1 MMNLINNRKAEKGFT
16 LIELMIV
23 VAIIGILA
31 AIAIPQFAQYR
42 IKAFNSAAASDA
54 KTVVTT
60 LEASFTD
67 AYSYP
72 ITGASTL
79 LGPGPAT
86 VAIGSQNVNL
96 SKGVE
101 LAVNSQTLMYAI
113 ATKHTGGDRCYGASQ
128 IQATVVEVTSAGN
141 APGGA
146 FAAGN
151 EGAPV
156 NALPIPTV
164 TCL

>member
-72 ITGASTL
+72 VDGSQL

-86 VAIGSQNVNL
+86 VQIGSQNINL

-101 LAVNSQTLMYAI
+101 LAVNSAQLMYAI

-128 IQATVVEVTSAGN
+128 LQATVVEIVSAGN

-151 EGAPV
+151 EGAPA

>member
-72 ITGASTL
+72 VQASVL
-79 LGPGPAT
+79 LGPGPGT
-86 VAIGSQNVNL
+86 VQIESQNINL

-101 LAVNSQTLMYAI
+101 LAVASAQLMYAV
-113 ATKHTGGDRCYGASQ
+113 ATKHTGGDKCYGASQ
-128 IQATVVEVTSAGN
+128 IQATVVETAATSG
-141 APGGA
+141 APGGT
-146 FAAGN
+146 FSAGH
-151 EGAPV
+151 EGAPS
-156 NALPIPTV
+156 NAVIPVV
-164 TCL
+164 TCN